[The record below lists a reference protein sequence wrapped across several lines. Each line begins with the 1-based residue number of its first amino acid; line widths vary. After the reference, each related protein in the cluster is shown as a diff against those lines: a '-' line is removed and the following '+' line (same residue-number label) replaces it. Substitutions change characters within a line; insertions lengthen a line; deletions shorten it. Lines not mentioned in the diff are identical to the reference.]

1 MFSGDYWGGY
11 NGQNYD
17 GMTKE
22 ETIDKFCFNIKAN
35 IMTRE
40 ETIQRLQDELKAA
53 KDEAYASEEMQRMK
67 EELER
72 TKKAYY
78 RGFPISEQ
86 EQEQIRAWQKKHDV
100 VAHNNPKHYHGT
112 SGGGYSYIF
121 YPTAI
126 GTSGVIRCD
135 TCAARARKEAL
146 IDGEY
151 QVKVFREKM
160 KELNGEFEFQQLG

>member
-17 GMTKE
+17 GMSKE
-22 ETIDKFCFNIKAN
+22 ETIDRFCFNIKAN

-40 ETIQRLQDELKAA
+40 ETIQRLRDELKAA
-53 KDEAYASEEMQRMK
+53 KDETYASEEMQRMK

-72 TKKAYY
+72 MKEAYY
-78 RGFPISEQ
+78 RGFPISEK
-86 EQEQIRAWQKKHDV
+86 EQEQIRAWQRKHDA
-100 VAHNNPKHYHGT
+100 VAHSNTKHYHGT
-112 SGGGYSYIF
+112 GGGYSYIF

-135 TCAARARKEAL
+135 VCAARARKEAF
-146 IDGEY
+146 IDGEL
-151 QVKVFREKM
+151 FREKI
-160 KELNGEFEFQQLG
+160 KELNGEFEFQRMG